1 MAFLSLINT
10 QLHSFQLEVR
20 YDVVTKA
27 LDTELFPQN
36 IIADLNSGITFIALF
51 NQEKPLR

>member
-1 MAFLSLINT
+1 MAFLSLIDT
-10 QLHSFQLEVR
+10 QLHNFQLEVR

-36 IIADLNSGITFIALF
+36 IIADLNSGITFTALF

>member
-1 MAFLSLINT
+1 MAFLSLIDT
-10 QLHSFQLEVR
+10 QLHSFQLEVH

-36 IIADLNSGITFIALF
+36 IIADLNSGITFIVLF